1 MCLVARKIATGV
13 NFSISSL
20 HDKGA
25 FVLVSDHARQPSEF
39 DPCQP
44 GKKALPW
51 RVIKSRNMCHE
62 CTNKI
67 LGTEQYFLF
76 VFVRVWLFV
85 CLFVLGKA
93 GTC

>member
-1 MCLVARKIATGV
+1 MCLVARKITTGLS
-13 NFSISSL
+13 FSISSL
-20 HDKGA
+20 HDKGT

-51 RVIKSRNMCHE
+51 RVKKIAKHVPRNAPTKFMGLSSIFC
-62 CTNKI
+62 
-67 LGTEQYFLF
+67 FF
-76 VFVRVWLFV
+76 VCFCV
-85 CLFVLGKA
+85 CLFVAGKA